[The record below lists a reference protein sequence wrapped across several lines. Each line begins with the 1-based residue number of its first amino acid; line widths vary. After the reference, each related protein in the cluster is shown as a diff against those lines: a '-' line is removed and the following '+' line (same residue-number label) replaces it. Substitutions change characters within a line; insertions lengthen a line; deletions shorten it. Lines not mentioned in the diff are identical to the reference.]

1 MKNNIEIVFYFY
13 IYIYIYI
20 IKKYRDLFLIK
31 KSIGT
36 VTKDKLHA

>member
-1 MKNNIEIVFYFY
+1 MKNNIEIVFYF
-13 IYIYIYI
+13 YIYIYI